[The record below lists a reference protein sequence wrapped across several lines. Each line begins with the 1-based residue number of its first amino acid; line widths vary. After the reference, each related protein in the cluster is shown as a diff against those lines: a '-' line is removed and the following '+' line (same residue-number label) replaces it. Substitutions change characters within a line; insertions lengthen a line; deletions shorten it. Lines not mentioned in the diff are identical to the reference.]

1 MIDKKQI
8 VFTVD
13 VTVSTLVGEKA
24 RILETLFMYP
34 TLPLLNKVYYMECD
48 ENTT

>member
-13 VTVSTLVGEKA
+13 ITASTMGEKA
-24 RILETLFMYP
+24 KIFETLFMYP